1 MKSLALSAFFF
12 FLLAIFA
19 QAADGTLYMSPER
32 GAYNIGE
39 VFEVKVMADSGGVPI
54 NAVEAELN
62 FNSNALA
69 VESISTQNSI
79 LSSWSTEPTFSNS
92 DGVIAFSGW
101 TGGTFTGS
109 DGLLATITF
118 KALRDASA
126 NAHLA
131 AGAMLAVQDGSNII
145 TSMKS
150 GVYTVAPRELVRP
163 TLQSSSSSSNVAPEI
178 ISVPA
183 SPPHFIQY
191 EQSIRE
197 GEPIVV
203 RGTTDPSARLI
214 VWLQRSREETMHS
227 VTSDADGTF
236 TFTAPRPAEEGVYR
250 IWAAVEDAYGV
261 PGPQSDRIAINVRSS
276 GLTASVVPSM
286 DLISTLFPYIA
297 FLIVAALVF
306 AYMYHRHKTARPFHG
321 N

>member
-1 MKSLALSAFFF
+1 MKSVALFAFFF
-12 FLLAIFA
+12 SLLSNFA

-62 FNSNALA
+62 FNPTALA
-69 VESISTQNSI
+69 VETISIQNSI
-79 LSSWSTEPTFSNS
+79 LSSFSTEPTFSNTE
-92 DGVIAFSGW
+92 GVIAFSGW
-101 TGGTFTGS
+101 TGGTFTGN
-109 DGLLATITF
+109 DGLLVTITF

-163 TLQSSSSSSNVAPEI
+163 TLQSSSSSSKVIPDI

-183 SPPHFIQY
+183 PPPLFTQY
-191 EQSIRE
+191 EQSIRK
-197 GEPIVV
+197 GEQIVV
-203 RGTTDPSARLI
+203 QGTTDPSARLI
-214 VWLQRSREETMHS
+214 LWLQKGSEETMHG

-236 TFTAPRPAEEGVYR
+236 TFTAPRAAEEGVYR

-261 PGPQSDRIAINVRSS
+261 PGPQSDRIVINVRSA
-276 GLTASVVPSM
+276 GLAASVVPSTDM
-286 DLISTLFPYIA
+286 ISTLFPYIA
-297 FLIVAALVF
+297 LLLFAAL
-306 AYMYHRHKTARPFHG
+306 AAGYLAHRHKVAKHHH

>member
-1 MKSLALSAFFF
+1 ML
-12 FLLAIFA
+12 
-19 QAADGTLYMSPER
+19 PESGSYR
-32 GAYNIGE
+32 IGE
-39 VFEVKVMADSGGVPI
+39 IFEVKVLADSGGVPI

-62 FNSNALA
+62 FNPTALA
-69 VESISTQNSI
+69 VETISTENSI
-79 LSSWSTEPTFSNS
+79 LSSFSTEPTFSNT

-101 TGGTFTGS
+101 TGGTFTGN
-109 DGLLATITF
+109 DGLLITITF

-163 TLQSSSSSSNVAPEI
+163 RLPQNSSSTPETVPEI

-183 SPPHFIQY
+183 PSPLFSQY
-191 EQSIRE
+191 AQSIRA
-197 GEPIVV
+197 GDQIVV
-203 RGTTDPSARLI
+203 QGTTDPSARLI
-214 VWLQRSREETMHS
+214 VWLQKGSEETMHS
-227 VTSDADGTF
+227 VTSNADGSF

-250 IWAAVEDAYGV
+250 IWAAVEDVYGV

-276 GLTASVVPSM
+276 GLAASVVPST
-286 DLISTLFPYIA
+286 DLISTLLPYITLLL
-297 FLIVAALVF
+297 FVALATGYLV
-306 AYMYHRHKTARPFHG
+306 HRHKVAKRHHF
-321 N
+321 